1 MNMLKPRVLLIVT
14 MIAAAAASRLIPHPP
29 NMTSI
34 AAIAL
39 FGGATLADKR
49 LAFLV
54 PLAALFASDL
64 VLGFHNQMI
73 AVYSS
78 FALTVFLGLWLQ
90 LQRKTALTILGAAI
104 ASSLLFFVVVDLAIW
119 LQGDM
124 YPRTMAGLVACYT
137 AALPFLRNQVL
148 GDLLYT
154 AVLFGGFAL
163 LERQFPVLRLQQ
175 PRPLAV

>member
-1 MNMLKPRVLLIVT
+1 MSMLKPRMMLIVT

-34 AAIAL
+34 AAMAL

-54 PLAALFASDL
+54 PLVALFVSDL
-64 VLGFHNQMI
+64 LLGFHNQMI
-73 AVYSS
+73 AVYGS
-78 FALTVFLGLWLQ
+78 FALVVCLGLWLQ
-90 LQRKTALTILGAAI
+90 QRRTALSIAGAAV
-104 ASSLLFFVVVDLAIW
+104 ASSLLFFIVVDFGVWAM
-119 LQGDM
+119 GDM
-124 YPRTMAGLVACYT
+124 YPRTVAGMIACYT
-137 AALPFLRNQVL
+137 AALPFLRNQMA

-163 LERQFPVLRLQQ
+163 LEQRFPVLRYH
-175 PRPLAV
+175 RKAVTA

>member
-1 MNMLKPRVLLIVT
+1 MSMLKPRVMLIVT

-39 FGGATLADKR
+39 FGGATLADRR

-54 PLAALFASDL
+54 PLAALLVSDA

-73 AVYSS
+73 AVYGS
-78 FALTVFLGLWLQ
+78 FALVVCLGLWLQ
-90 LQRKTALTILGAAI
+90 ERRTALTLAGAAI
-104 ASSLLFFVVVDLAIW
+104 ASSLLFFVVVDFGIW
-119 LQGDM
+119 LMGDM
-124 YPRTMAGLVACYT
+124 YPRTFAGLVACYT
-137 AALPFLRNQVL
+137 AALPFLRNQML
-148 GDLLYT
+148 GDLFYT

-163 LERQFPVLRLQQ
+163 LEHRFPVLRLQQ
-175 PRPLAV
+175 RGPVAA

>member
-1 MNMLKPRVLLIVT
+1 MSMLKPRVMLIVT

-34 AAIAL
+34 AAMAL

-64 VLGFHNQMI
+64 LLGFHNQMF
-73 AVYSS
+73 AVYGS
-78 FALTVFLGLWLQ
+78 FALIVCIGLWLQ
-90 LQRKTALTILGAAI
+90 QRKTPLTVTGAAV
-104 ASSLLFFVVVDLAIW
+104 ASSLLFFVVVDFGIW
-119 LQGDM
+119 LMGDM
-124 YPRTMAGLVACYT
+124 YPRTFAGLVTCYT
-137 AALPFLRNQVL
+137 AALPFLRNQMV

-163 LERQFPVLRLQQ
+163 LERQFPVLKQSRPQ
-175 PRPLAV
+175 PA

>member
-1 MNMLKPRVLLIVT
+1 MSMLKPRVMLIVT

-39 FGGATLADKR
+39 FGGATLADRR

-54 PLAALFASDL
+54 PLAALLVSDL

-73 AVYSS
+73 AVYGS
-78 FALTVFLGLWLQ
+78 FALVVCLGLWLQ
-90 LQRKTALTILGAAI
+90 ERRGALTIAGAAI
-104 ASSLLFFVVVDLAIW
+104 AGSLLFFVVVDFGIW
-119 LQGDM
+119 LTGDM
-124 YPRTMAGLVACYT
+124 YPRTVAGLIACYT
-137 AALPFLRNQVL
+137 AALPFLRNQIV
-148 GDLLYT
+148 GDLFYT

-163 LERQFPVLRLQQ
+163 LEHRFPVLRPQR
-175 PRPLAV
+175 PRPIAA